1 MMLFALLAPIALLG
15 VLLGMDRLERWT
27 IDATEAPERAPS
39 ASTTDWSARQV
50 NGRAGG
56 RP

>member
-27 IDATEAPERAPS
+27 TEATDTPERARA
-39 ASTTDWSARQV
+39 ASTAD
-50 NGRAGG
+50 
-56 RP
+56 

>member
-27 IDATEAPERAPS
+27 IDATEASEPARATSP
-39 ASTTDWSARQV
+39 TD
-50 NGRAGG
+50 
-56 RP
+56 

>member
-27 IDATEAPERAPS
+27 IDATEAAKPAPARS
-39 ASTTDWSARQV
+39 STD
-50 NGRAGG
+50 
-56 RP
+56 